1 MISAAVSA
9 YDGNRE
15 DITDPT
21 IGQIK
26 FVKKAWSDIY
36 GEVEFLTE
44 LESEKCPDWYFDDVE
59 VSPFFNWATY
69 SEAEVKIYSQKMRC
83 PADLD
88 QLRLHGNYDTVTAS
102 NLMITFERCRNETNS
117 KITC

>member
-44 LESEKCPDWYFDDVE
+44 LESEKCPD
-59 VSPFFNWATY
+59 
-69 SEAEVKIYSQKMRC
+69 
-83 PADLD
+83 
-88 QLRLHGNYDTVTAS
+88 
-102 NLMITFERCRNETNS
+102 
-117 KITC
+117 